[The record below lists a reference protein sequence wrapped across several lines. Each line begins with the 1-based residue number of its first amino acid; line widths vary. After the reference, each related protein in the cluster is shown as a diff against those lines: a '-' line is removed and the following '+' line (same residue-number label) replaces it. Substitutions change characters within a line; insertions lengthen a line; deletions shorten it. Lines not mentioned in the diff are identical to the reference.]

1 MVGWARACEN
11 AGKYWSALS
20 GRCRRGATSCA
31 SSPSAGANPDKS
43 LISFMPTGE
52 QEINLSPVA
61 FNDIKHLT
69 RSMPAD
75 GLEAQDVVVPPR
87 CGWVAH
93 KPSICRHFH
102 MRGPANHL
110 NSP

>member
-52 QEINLSPVA
+52 QEINLSLVA
-61 FNDIKHLT
+61 SASSKEGEREHPN
-69 RSMPAD
+69 
-75 GLEAQDVVVPPR
+75 E
-87 CGWVAH
+87 
-93 KPSICRHFH
+93 
-102 MRGPANHL
+102 
-110 NSP
+110 